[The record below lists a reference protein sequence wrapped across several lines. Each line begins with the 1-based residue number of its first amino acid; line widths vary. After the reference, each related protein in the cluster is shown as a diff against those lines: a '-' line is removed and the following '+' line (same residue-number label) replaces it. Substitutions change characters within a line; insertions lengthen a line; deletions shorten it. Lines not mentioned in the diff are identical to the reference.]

1 LSLVKRM
8 VTGSFRKWRLPVSE
22 EVEVG
27 FRVHRAH
34 KMMDWVEN
42 EVTEWA
48 EGIAFEHYGVEEV
61 TELTRD
67 QIAEIAAEADRLDE
81 DYGDIISLGFFN
93 IVRWWESET
102 EDYVL

>member
-1 LSLVKRM
+1 MDYRVEEQM
-8 VTGSFRKWRLPVSE
+8 SE
-22 EVEVG
+22 EVG

-34 KMMDWVEN
+34 KMMDWIEN

-48 EGIAFEHYGVEEV
+48 QAAVFEHYGVEEV
-61 TELTRD
+61 TELSRD
-67 QIAEIAAEADRLDE
+67 QIEEVAAEADRLDE
-81 DYGDIISLGFFN
+81 DYGDFISLGFFN

>member
-1 LSLVKRM
+1 MLNVMVLS
-8 VTGSFRKWRLPVSE
+8 GSKSEKEMSE

-61 TELTRD
+61 TELSRD
-67 QIAEIAAEADRLDE
+67 QIEEVASEADRLDE

>member
-1 LSLVKRM
+1 M
-8 VTGSFRKWRLPVSE
+8 SE
-22 EVEVG
+22 EVEVEVG

-34 KMMDWVEN
+34 KMMDWVES

-48 EGIAFEHYGVEEV
+48 EGIVFEHYGVEEV

-67 QIAEIAAEADRLDE
+67 QIEEIAAEADRLDE